1 MYLQIEE
8 NANQCLVFFDKLL
21 VNCDRFCEFLDDPSA
36 FCEICAG
43 RGLHCY
49 APFLQHFVDVEV
61 LMSGHC
67 SCDWITF
74 VFDG

>member
-8 NANQCLVFFDKLL
+8 NANQCLVSSDKFL

-36 FCEICAG
+36 FCGNGVG

-49 APFLQHFVDVEV
+49 APFLQQFVDVEV
-61 LMSGHC
+61 LVSGHC
-67 SCDWITF
+67 FCNWITV